1 MVRKTVTVVFA
12 DLVGSTTLGERTDPE
27 VLQELMAGYH
37 AELRAILERHGGSV
51 EKFVGD
57 ALHALPIADLLF
69 DERGELRP
77 LVNPFVDKSLERDL
91 TTPLQAQSEVRV
103 VAAIAGG

>member
-1 MVRKTVTVVFA
+1 MVVVLIPSLLAAQAGGQGRFEVEA
-12 DLVGSTTLGERTDPE
+12 ATL
-27 VLQELMAGYH
+27 
-37 AELRAILERHGGSV
+37 
-51 EKFVGD
+51 GD
-57 ALHALPIADLLF
+57 ALRALPIADLLF

-91 TTPLQAQSEVRV
+91 ATPLQAHSEVRV